1 MSAVYRIT
9 WFGGELIERRRAD
22 SLFALAT
29 ELLDEW
35 VDDPELCP
43 LEVDAW
49 LAAQGVSRGGGDE
62 ERRVAADAVLSLIR
76 ESDTVLRLFLIACG
90 EALVVERI

>member
-1 MSAVYRIT
+1 
-9 WFGGELIERRRAD
+9 
-22 SLFALAT
+22 
-29 ELLDEW
+29 
-35 VDDPELCP
+35 

-76 ESDTVLRLFLIACG
+76 ESDTVLRMFLIACG